1 MLRKYSRGASMN
13 FRFMNTWRV
22 VTRSGFLCVCA
33 LSQDKGECLDEVP
46 YYQLECA
53 RDDTACLERKRR
65 MGSKAVTEFFTNPTS
80 SPAIL
85 VFSM

>member
-1 MLRKYSRGASMN
+1 M
-13 FRFMNTWRV
+13 
-22 VTRSGFLCVCA
+22 CVCA